1 MKIRVH
7 LDLLFAE
14 DSHEQRFLQMIQ
26 MKCQALFSSKN
37 INSAKVVIDV
47 LRVKSSVADQEGVKG
62 FPSYSLHPPPP
73 PPPFLNILKMK

>member
-1 MKIRVH
+1 
-7 LDLLFAE
+7 
-14 DSHEQRFLQMIQ
+14 

-62 FPSYSLHPPPP
+62 VSFLLSPPPP
-73 PPPFLNILKMK
+73 PVFKYPENEIIK